1 MVILQFNKLIRNKW
15 VWGVFAVIVGGAFA
29 FDFLLDDIMRD
40 DKSPRNELTVGK
52 LAGEDVDAKL
62 FGSITEEIR
71 GVGRNRDYKLETS
84 EVNRRAWENYAAL
97 VIADK
102 NGLEATDAEVMA
114 QIRRTPAFQRNG
126 AFSFSTY
133 DALLRANSLTPET
146 YEASVKRSLT
156 LSRIARQVLCS
167 AVWAS
172 PMEVER
178 ALADMTDVITVKV
191 ATFTEDKAAADAVT
205 VDEAGVKAW
214 YDENVKSL
222 ELPERVKIRYAA
234 FDVTKP
240 EILAAQK
247 VTDEDLHDRYDTTI
261 DKYTSTDTNGVE
273 TVKSFEEV
281 KGDIEKD
288 LRKILALEDVQL
300 NLNQRAY
307 GTKAAPGSSRLDE
320 IAKEC
325 GTEVLV
331 SDWFATDG
339 GFQEGFMKRPYQILP
354 GAKGFAEAVAE
365 LDPENE
371 DLRYGIVA
379 SDKTVWLIEKAE
391 TSPKHTPTFE
401 EAKEIVR
408 PRAIR
413 AAKAEAF
420 KKSVEAIAAQG
431 RDAVLGSDNVS
442 TNMTFVVADLKA
454 GQIPDQPAVTRAAT
468 KLEKGEVSSFEL
480 VNPGRAVLVV
490 CEDRIEGDPAKAMIL
505 KSQIRDDLTM
515 LAANEIPVSWQ
526 KWNLERLG
534 FETTES
540 SSVEK
545 TEIEE

>member
-15 VWGVFAVIVGGAFA
+15 VWGAFAVAISAF
-29 FDFLLDDIMRD
+29 FCLDDVIVRGD
-40 DKSPRNELTVGK
+40 RGDRPTGSAGK
-52 LAGEDVDAKL
+52 LAGDDVDSKL
-62 FGSITEEIR
+62 FESIVEELR
-71 GVGRNRDYKLETS
+71 GIGNNRDYKSDAS
-84 EVNRRAWENYAAL
+84 EINRRAWENYASL
-97 VIADK
+97 KIADQ

-126 AFSFSTY
+126 AFSFSVYEAT
-133 DALLRANSLTPET
+133 LRANSLTPER

-156 LSRIARQVLCS
+156 LGRIARQVLGS

-172 PMEVER
+172 PMEVDR
-178 ALADMTDVITVKV
+178 AVADMTDVLTVKV

-205 VDEAGVKAW
+205 IDDAGVKAW

-247 VTDEDLHDRYDTTI
+247 VTEEDLRDRYDTTI

-273 TVKSFEEV
+273 TVKAFEEV
-281 KGDIEKD
+281 KDEIEKD

-307 GTKAAPGSSRLDE
+307 GQKAAPGSSRLDE

-325 GTEVLV
+325 GVGVET

-339 GFQEGFMKRPYQILP
+339 DFREGFMKRTYQILP
-354 GAKGFAEAVAE
+354 GAKGLAEAVAE
-365 LDPENE
+365 LDPDNE

-379 SDKTVWLIEKAE
+379 AEKTVWLIERADL
-391 TSPKHTPTFE
+391 SPKHTPTFD
-401 EAKEIVR
+401 EAKEIIR
-408 PRAIR
+408 PRALK

-420 KKSVEAIAAQG
+420 KKSVEAVAAQG
-431 RDAVLGSDNVS
+431 RDAVLASGNVS
-442 TNMTFVVADLKA
+442 TNFTFVVSDLKA
-454 GQIPDQPAVTRAAT
+454 GQIPDQSAVARAAAQ
-468 KLEKGEVSSFEL
+468 LEKGAVSDFTL

-490 CEDRIEGDPAKAMIL
+490 CEDRVEGDAAKAMVL
-505 KSQIRDDLTM
+505 KTQIQSDLTM
-515 LAANEIPVSWQ
+515 LAANEIPASWQ
-526 KWNLERLG
+526 KWNLEHLG
-534 FETTES
+534 FETTDI

-545 TEIEE
+545 TDIEE

>member
-15 VWGVFAVIVGGAFA
+15 VWGAFAVAISAF
-29 FDFLLDDIMRD
+29 FCLDDVIVRGD
-40 DKSPRNELTVGK
+40 RGDRPTGSAGK
-52 LAGEDVDAKL
+52 LAGEDVDSKL
-62 FGSITEEIR
+62 FESIVEELR
-71 GVGRNRDYKLETS
+71 GIGNNRDYKSDAS
-84 EVNRRAWENYAAL
+84 EINRRAWENYASL
-97 VIADK
+97 MIADR

-126 AFSFSTY
+126 AFSFSVYEAT
-133 DALLRANSLTPET
+133 LRANSLTPER

-156 LSRIARQVLCS
+156 LGRVARQVLGS

-178 ALADMTDVITVKV
+178 AVADMTDVLTVKV

-205 VDEAGVKAW
+205 IDDAGVKAW

-247 VTDEDLHDRYDTTI
+247 VTDEDLRDRYDTTI

-273 TVKSFEEV
+273 TVKAFEDV
-281 KGDIEKD
+281 KDEIEKD
-288 LRKILALEDVQL
+288 LRKILALDDVQL

-307 GTKAAPGSSRLDE
+307 GQKAAPGASRLDE

-325 GTEVLV
+325 GVTVET
-331 SDWFATDG
+331 SEWFATDG
-339 GFQEGFMKRPYQILP
+339 DFREGFMKRAYQILP

-365 LDPENE
+365 LDSENE

-379 SDKTVWLIEKAE
+379 AEKTVWLIEKAE
-391 TSPKHTPTFE
+391 VSPKHTPTFD
-401 EAKEIVR
+401 EAKEIIR
-408 PRAIR
+408 PRALK

-420 KKSVEAIAAQG
+420 KKSVDAVAAQG
-431 RDAVLGSDNVS
+431 RDAVLASGNVS
-442 TNMTFVVADLKA
+442 TNLTFVVSDLKA
-454 GQIPDQPAVTRAAT
+454 GQIPDQSAVARAAAQ
-468 KLEKGEVSSFEL
+468 LEKGAVSEFTH

-490 CEDRIEGDPAKAMIL
+490 CEDRVEGDAAKAMVL
-505 KSQIRDDLTM
+505 KTQIQSDITM
-515 LAANEIPVSWQ
+515 LAANEIPASWQ
-526 KWNLERLG
+526 KWNLEHLG
-534 FETTES
+534 FETTDL

-545 TEIEE
+545 TDIEE